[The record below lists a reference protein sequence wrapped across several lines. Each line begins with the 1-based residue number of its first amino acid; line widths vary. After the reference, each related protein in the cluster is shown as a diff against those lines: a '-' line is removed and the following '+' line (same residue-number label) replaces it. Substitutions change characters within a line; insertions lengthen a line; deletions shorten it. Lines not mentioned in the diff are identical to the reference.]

1 MNLFLVK
8 INKNLN
14 SGNPSLTKESKM
26 QQMELGIVEQLATI
40 DINTAKLTRKQIRE
54 VGTKINNTE
63 ARFLVDRKYKNGY

>member
-1 MNLFLVK
+1 
-8 INKNLN
+8 
-14 SGNPSLTKESKM
+14 M